1 MSFKLATGLS
11 PSNPPTSRN
20 PRMVCEY
27 GVKDVSWVSV
37 IFYTRPAICD
47 AVRCSRQAQI
57 KLECVSALV
66 LQIGLAREQQNTCE
80 LCIRIS
86 ARYAARGRCG
96 EGTCERRRIL
106 GEIPPDRCGSPRHSC
121 AKSMAKREIT
131 SRARVTFACTF
142 VEPQTTKAEML
153 RAKHYLSVTR
163 AYHAREADKRRIH
176 TV

>member
-1 MSFKLATGLS
+1 MGVCDFLHTTRDSRRGEMQ
-11 PSNPPTSRN
+11 PTSADKAGMRK
-20 PRMVCEY
+20 RA
-27 GVKDVSWVSV
+27 
-37 IFYTRPAICD
+37 RPANR
-47 AVRCSRQAQI
+47 AGA
-57 KLECVSALV
+57 
-66 LQIGLAREQQNTCE
+66 LAREQQNICE

-131 SRARVTFACTF
+131 STACPCVTF
-142 VEPQTTKAEML
+142 VEPQTTKAKML
-153 RAKHYLSVTR
+153 RATHYLSVTR
-163 AYHAREADKRRIH
+163 AYHARDADKRRIH

>member
-1 MSFKLATGLS
+1 MGLS
-11 PSNPPTSRN
+11 PSKNPPTSRN

-37 IFYTRPAICD
+37 IFYTRPAIRD

-131 SRARVTFACTF
+131 SRARVTF
-142 VEPQTTKAEML
+142 VEPQTTKAKML